1 VVYIDFK
8 VSAILLKLGSS
19 ERWVLN
25 LSCSLT
31 QVKASSVLTPI
42 GFDYHT
48 CNLLLAMEEQSPDIA
63 NGVHKNKEEMDI
75 GAGDQVST
83 FM

>member
-1 VVYIDFK
+1 
-8 VSAILLKLGSS
+8 LGL
-19 ERWVLN
+19 EFVFG
-25 LSCSLT
+25 SLT

-63 NGVHKNKEEMDI
+63 NGVHKNKEETDI

-83 FM
+83 FL

>member
-1 VVYIDFK
+1 
-8 VSAILLKLGSS
+8 
-19 ERWVLN
+19 
-25 LSCSLT
+25 
-31 QVKASSVLTPI
+31 VLTPI

-83 FM
+83 FL